1 VKKTVNR
8 MSETKSYAGADS
20 ASLYFDNVLSVS
32 NIPAKIVLGTGDGQ
46 RIGQEVFIKGIN
58 VKIHALC
65 STLKNTELYFAFIKH
80 DEQLTG
86 AIQDFVYST
95 AGGKAKFFDNST
107 SNCNNWRI
115 DTHRCKVLKRGHLK
129 LFNNTNSI
137 KETNANRNTYIKI
150 NKRVK
155 WNPAAAPFFRD
166 EQYYLLMWSSI
177 PQAGSDV
184 ISVNL
189 DYKIYFRDF

>member
-1 VKKTVNR
+1 MKRKAIAYPGFRTIKKRKTAHVSKTVAKYVKKTVNR

-80 DEQLTG
+80 DEIFNITR
-86 AIQDFVYST
+86 F
-95 AGGKAKFFDNST
+95 
-107 SNCNNWRI
+107 
-115 DTHRCKVLKRGHLK
+115 GHLPD
-129 LFNNTNSI
+129 L
-137 KETNANRNTYIKI
+137 
-150 NKRVK
+150 
-155 WNPAAAPFFRD
+155 
-166 EQYYLLMWSSI
+166 I
-177 PQAGSDV
+177 PV
-184 ISVNL
+184 L
-189 DYKIYFRDF
+189 W